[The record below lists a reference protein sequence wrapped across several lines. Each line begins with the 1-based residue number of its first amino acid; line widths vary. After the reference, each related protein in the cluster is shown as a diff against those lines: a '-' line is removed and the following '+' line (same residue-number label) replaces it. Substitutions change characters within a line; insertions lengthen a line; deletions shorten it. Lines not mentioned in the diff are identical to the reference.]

1 MGIYEPVGEDYSP
14 DKLINLII
22 VPGMAFDVNNNRLG
36 RGKAFYDKFLSQTS
50 ACKIG
55 VGFDFQLVDELPN
68 TEKDIKMDE
77 VIVK

>member
-14 DKLINLII
+14 DKLINMII

-50 ACKIG
+50 VCKIG